1 MTVRAAEAADVPVL
15 EELHRMLFP
24 SGPWDAPFW
33 LEALDRPS
41 DAVWVIGSP
50 VRGFAMI
57 RAAAD
62 EAELLT
68 IGTTHPRQGDGRA
81 LLAASVQAAL
91 DLGAERLFLEVSARN
106 RGALGLY
113 RDMGFVRLALRQS
126 YYHDGSDA
134 EIMALD
140 LCPQED

>member
-1 MTVRAAEAADVPVL
+1 MTVRAAQAADAPLL
-15 EELHRMLFP
+15 EELHRTLFP
-24 SGPWDAPFW
+24 TGPWEASFW
-33 LEALDRPS
+33 LEAIGRPS
-41 DAVWVIGSP
+41 DAVLVMGSP

-68 IGTTHPRQGDGRA
+68 IGTTRPRQGDGRA
-81 LLAASVQAAL
+81 LLAASAQAAL

-106 RGALGLY
+106 RGARGLY

-134 EIMALD
+134 EVMALD